1 MNLLDTNIAER
12 NIPIDRIERGDLF
25 KASSMG
31 TEQEI
36 WQDFFGKEYK
46 AYIISIDIAAYDK
59 TIKIA
64 ISIPKH
70 SAISIPKHSIDPEVE
85 QKREH
90 DPNILT
96 FERELDKFRRM
107 LPALMK
113 SHPNKFVAIL
123 NGKVVDHD
131 KDELR
136 LANRV
141 YMKYPRVFVLIRE
154 VKEELPV
161 TFALESPEGV
171 GR

>member
-1 MNLLDTNIAER
+1 MNLLDMIIAEG
-12 NIPIDRIERGDLF
+12 NIPIDRTERGDLF
-25 KASSMG
+25 EAFSMG

-36 WQDFFGKEYK
+36 RQDFFGKEYK
-46 AYIISIDIAAYDK
+46 AYIISFDVAAYDK
-59 TIKIA
+59 PIKIA
-64 ISIPKH
+64 IG
-70 SAISIPKHSIDPEVE
+70 IPKHSIDPEVE

-90 DPNILT
+90 DPNILA
-96 FERELDKFRRM
+96 FERELEKFRSM

-113 SHPNKFVAIL
+113 SHPNKFVAVL

-141 YMKYPRVFVLIRE
+141 YMKYPREFILIRE
-154 VKEELPV
+154 VKKEIPV
-161 TFALESPEGV
+161 IFAMESPEGV